1 MTKVASHSNGGKKA
15 GFFSEGSVTIGYPYG
30 KKNETLTLFHHKY
43 QFQED
48 LRPGYI
54 LDFIIGKY
62 FF

>member
-1 MTKVASHSNGGKKA
+1 MEEKKLV
-15 GFFSEGSVTIGYPYG
+15 FFSEGSVTIGYPYG